1 LLDFKLCRLEVTFS
15 ADGMTIDI
23 EVVGD
28 HSPQHKRVAT
38 AIKGKLVIQAENQ
51 TPGQA
56 VLQPGGGD
64 MPMTLPGRRR
74 VIRQPDGLLRP
85 TISSD
90 RDDDPPAPRFIFE
103 VSVSNKILQQ
113 AQIHCRDYFHDA
125 PYLRAVL
132 LVSLDRQRDGATKCV
147 AVLYERDQHDDVVVA
162 DVVSFGSAPLD
173 ASDCAVL
180 EEIERV
186 DQSSDEETNGSL
198 SVLEQIEVHRSR
210 ELPLAP
216 VFPDELD
223 PPCPWDEADRA
234 NIEIRAEHLY
244 YRVRDP
250 STGRPVPV
258 PADPLVIDL
267 WVIYSA
273 FESAF

>member
-1 LLDFKLCRLEVTFS
+1 
-15 ADGMTIDI
+15 
-23 EVVGD
+23 
-28 HSPQHKRVAT
+28 
-38 AIKGKLVIQAENQ
+38 
-51 TPGQA
+51 
-56 VLQPGGGD
+56 

-74 VIRQPDGLLRP
+74 VIRQPDGALRP
-85 TISSD
+85 RRSQD
-90 RDDDPPAPRFIFE
+90 PNDKPPAARFIFE
-103 VSVSNKILQQ
+103 VSVSNKTLQQ
-113 AQIHCRDYFHDA
+113 AQMHCRDYFHDA

-147 AVLYERDQHDDVVVA
+147 AVLYKRDQHDDVMVA